1 MTEESRRRLVEAAPG
16 FGIRVLASAATEAS
30 ALPSV
35 LSAIEALDVMGKGWV
50 KLEAGQAEHVGPN
63 IRHAIRNSSKAQVA
77 DGHDRSQG
85 ALLPNIG
92 APASG
97 PEPPPPKA
105 AEVAAFSGTCC
116 RVSLLGRLAGGERRG
131 RPRLQL
137 KFRVNQ
143 PRNPLAFWRREHD

>member
-1 MTEESRRRLVEAAPG
+1 MTDESRRRLVEAAPG

-63 IRHAIRNSSKAQVA
+63 IRHAIRNSSQAQAA
-77 DGHDRSQG
+77 DGHDRSHG
-85 ALLPNIG
+85 ALLPDIG

-97 PEPPPPKA
+97 PEPPLPRA
-105 AEVAAFSGTCC
+105 AGGSGVSGTCC

-131 RPRLQL
+131 RPRPQL

>member
-1 MTEESRRRLVEAAPG
+1 MTEESRRRLVKAAPG

-63 IRHAIRNSSKAQVA
+63 IRHAIRNSSHAQAA
-77 DGHDRSQG
+77 DGHDRSHG
-85 ALLPNIG
+85 ALLPDIG

-97 PEPPPPKA
+97 PEPPLPRA
-105 AEVAAFSGTCC
+105 AGGSGVSGTCC
-116 RVSLLGRLAGGERRG
+116 RVSLLGSARR
-131 RPRLQL
+131 RRTPRSASASTEVQSQSTSKSSRILET
-137 KFRVNQ
+137 RT
-143 PRNPLAFWRREHD
+143 